1 MKKKKIFL
9 AAYVNHINAQNIN
22 CRSIA
27 YYLDKEK
34 YDVKCLLLGNQNI
47 PIIKGVGFF
56 KVNQFGFKLSNII
69 SFIRAVLWADV
80 CYVPKHQS
88 TPKIALRLAR
98 FLNKKIF
105 TTIEGNMCDTSRGN
119 MINSFGTVNNMKDYF
134 KLIPNIFGITS
145 DIIDNANCGIILNS
159 SPLFLGV
166 ENKMFN
172 DCNSKKELNQIVF
185 IGSLIKRKRISEF
198 LELAANF
205 PSLTFNIVGSGPE
218 KKYLELKST
227 KNVIFHNILNHTQL
241 AELLKSMDLHFLP
254 SKSEGF
260 PKVVLETAAA
270 SVPSI
275 LYNTYGSNSW
285 INNNENG
292 FLVSDFSDV
301 KNIVNH
307 LLQNP
312 NIFHDSSVKVYQL
325 AEKFNWKHLIKNW
338 ERVIENLR

>member
-47 PIIKGVGFF
+47 PIIKGVRYF
-56 KVNQFGFKLSNII
+56 KVSQFAFKFSNVI
-69 SFIRAVLWADV
+69 SFLRAVLWSDI

-88 TPKIALRLAR
+88 TPKIALKLAR
-98 FLNKKIF
+98 LLNKKIF
-105 TTIEGNMCDTSRGN
+105 TTIEGNMCDTSREN

-145 DIIDNANCGIILNS
+145 DIIENANCGIILNS

-185 IGSLIKRKRISEF
+185 IGSLIKRKRIYEF
-198 LELAANF
+198 LELAEYF
-205 PSLTFNIVGSGPE
+205 PLLTFNIVGYGPE
-218 KKYLELKST
+218 KENLEFKAS
-227 KNVIFHNILNHTQL
+227 KNVIFHNK
-241 AELLKSMDLHFLP
+241 LKKFI
-254 SKSEGF
+254 
-260 PKVVLETAAA
+260 V
-270 SVPSI
+270 
-275 LYNTYGSNSW
+275 
-285 INNNENG
+285 IN
-292 FLVSDFSDV
+292 
-301 KNIVNH
+301 
-307 LLQNP
+307 
-312 NIFHDSSVKVYQL
+312 
-325 AEKFNWKHLIKNW
+325 
-338 ERVIENLR
+338 